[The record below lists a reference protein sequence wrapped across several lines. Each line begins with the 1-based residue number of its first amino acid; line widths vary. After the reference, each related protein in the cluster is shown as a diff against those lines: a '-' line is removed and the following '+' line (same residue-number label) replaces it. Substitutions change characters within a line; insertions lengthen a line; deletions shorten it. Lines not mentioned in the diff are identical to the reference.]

1 MSFLRKGAFAYKGS
15 QLYAEEL
22 NLSSIGDE
30 IKTPC
35 HVYSRC
41 LDMHKANS
49 RFRFF
54 WQISRY
60 GYLNGSWW
68 HILHRKQ
75 LQENI
80 RAYCQAFGRL
90 NHRIGFAIKVQK
102 FKQIIFSIFL
112 GYKWN
117 FPSLSALIPKANYNP
132 ALLRIINEEGLSAV
146 AVSGNEVLQ
155 SIFFEICLLFLCL
168 SVGFILEAQ
177 VRLALEVGFKGRDI
191 FLNGCGKQHIV
202 VLHFDLYKKEGSNL
216 SS

>member
-102 FKQIIFSIFL
+102 FKQIIFSTFFGIQV
-112 GYKWN
+112 K
-117 FPSLSALIPKANYNP
+117 LSQSIGLNP
-132 ALLRIINEEGLSAV
+132 QGQ
-146 AVSGNEVLQ
+146 LQ
-155 SIFFEICLLFLCL
+155 SCASEDYQWGGTKCCGCFWQWGTP
-168 SVGFILEAQ
+168 VNIL
-177 VRLALEVGFKGRDI
+177 
-191 FLNGCGKQHIV
+191 
-202 VLHFDLYKKEGSNL
+202 
-216 SS
+216 